1 MKKEMNNKGFSLV
14 ELIVVIAIMA
24 VLVGI
29 LAPQFLRYVEKSRY
43 QKDVSAVDEV
53 KNACETALADED
65 VATAAAAATLIPAG
79 ATTTTLMTIDK
90 DGVYT
95 TSCTKLYTDVQATI
109 GKDSLSFSSKSFKNM
124 TTGAEIKIN
133 AIGNTAGGYAISAN
147 GIPAK

>member
-65 VATAAAAATLIPAG
+65 VATAAASLIPIG
-79 ATTTTLMTIDK
+79 TNTTTLMTIPSGGTYSSD
-90 DGVYT
+90 
-95 TSCTKLYTDVQATI
+95 CPQLLTDVQATI
-109 GKDSLSFSSKSFKNM
+109 GKNNLSFSSKSFKNM
-124 TTGAEIKIN
+124 AT
-133 AIGNTAGGYAISAN
+133 AITIDAKGNTAGGYSISAN
-147 GIPAK
+147 NIPAK